1 MKNIK
6 AYFHKTWN
14 EINPSSLKKV
24 KMRILAF
31 SILLLF
37 SCGKDEE
44 TKKEKF
50 EVVTAENQISINDA
64 QYKLAGIEI
73 GTLGQEEISAKITLN
88 GSIDVPPQNL
98 ASVSAPS
105 GGYVKYTRFM
115 PGMHV
120 NKGETLAILED
131 PQIVQLQQDYLLAKS
146 NLGYAQKD
154 YSRQKDLNQ
163 SKASSDKVMQQA
175 QTEAS
180 NQNIMMRG
188 MAEKLRAM
196 GINPNNL
203 SAGNIRRSIAV
214 SSPVSGYISSV
225 NVKIGQYV
233 SPTDMLFDVVNT
245 DDVHLALK
253 VFEKDLNK
261 ISVGQRVFAYT
272 NQNPEKKYAANIIL
286 IGRDFQPDKSVVIH
300 CHFIDYDKSLI
311 PGTFMNA
318 DVETETQNGLT
329 VPDDAIVTWES
340 KQYLFQ
346 EVKPKTY
353 KMLEIKIG
361 NSENGRTE
369 IFNLNP
375 NLNNKK
381 FVTKGAYFLL
391 MGLKN
396 VEE

>member
-1 MKNIK
+1 MKNIFLIS
-6 AYFHKTWN
+6 A
-14 EINPSSLKKV
+14 L
-24 KMRILAF
+24 
-31 SILLLF
+31 LLLF
-37 SCGKDEE
+37 SCGKDE
-44 TKKEKF
+44 TKKEEF
-50 EVVTAENQISINDA
+50 EVVAAENQISVNDA
-64 QYKLAGIEI
+64 QFKTAGIEI
-73 GTLGQEEISAKITLN
+73 GTLGQEEISAKIKLS
-88 GSIDVPPQNL
+88 GMVDVPPQNL

-120 NKGETLAILED
+120 SKGETLAILED

-146 NLGYAQKD
+146 NLNYAQKD
-154 YSRQKDLNQ
+154 YSRQSDLNK

-175 QTEAS
+175 QTEAN

-188 MAEKLRAM
+188 MAEKLRTM
-196 GINPNNL
+196 GINPENL
-203 SAGNIRRSIAV
+203 NAGNIRRSIAV

-233 SPTDMLFDVVNT
+233 SPTDRLFEVVNT
-245 DDVHLALK
+245 DDVHLALS

-286 IGRDFQPDKSVVIH
+286 IGKDFQPDKSVLIY
-300 CHFIDYDKSLI
+300 CQFIDYDKNLI
-311 PGTFMNA
+311 PGTYMNA
-318 DVETETQNGLT
+318 EVETNSETGNT
-329 VPDDAIVTWES
+329 VPDDAIVTWEN
-340 KQYLFQ
+340 KQYIFQ

-353 KMLEIKIG
+353 KMIEIKIG

-369 IFNLNP
+369 IFNIDQ
-375 NLNNKK
+375 NLKNKK
-381 FVTKGAYFLL
+381 IVTKGAYALL

>member
-1 MKNIK
+1 MKKLI
-6 AYFHKTWN
+6 
-14 EINPSSLKKV
+14 
-24 KMRILAF
+24 ILTL
-31 SILLLF
+31 SIFLF
-37 SCGKDEE
+37 SCSKKQESQEEQFETNTAKD
-44 TKKEKF
+44 
-50 EVVTAENQISINDA
+50 QITLNDA
-64 QYKLAGIEI
+64 QIKSAGIEI
-73 GTLGQEEISAKITLN
+73 GTLGNEEISEKITLN
-88 GSIDVPPQNL
+88 GMVNVPPQNL

-105 GGYVKYTRFM
+105 GGYVKYTKFM

-146 NLGYAQKD
+146 NLSYARKD
-154 YSRQKDLNQ
+154 YTRQNDLNK
-163 SKASSDKVMQQA
+163 SKAASDKVTQQA
-175 QTEAS
+175 QTEAQ
-180 NQNIMMRG
+180 NQNILMRG

-196 GINPNNL
+196 GINPENL
-203 SAGNIRRSIAV
+203 NAGNIRRSISV

-233 SPTDMLFDVVNT
+233 SPTDRLFEVVNT
-245 DDVHLALK
+245 DDVHLALS

-286 IGRDFQPDKSVVIH
+286 IGKDFQPDKSVVIH
-300 CHFIDYDKSLI
+300 CHFIDYDKNLI
-311 PGTFMNA
+311 PGTYMNA
-318 DVETETQNGLT
+318 EVETNSETGNN
-329 VPDDAIVTWES
+329 VPDDAIVTWEN
-340 KQYLFQ
+340 KQYIFQ

-353 KMLEIKIG
+353 KMVEIKIG

-369 IFNLNP
+369 IFNIDQ
-375 NLNNKK
+375 NLKNKK
-381 FVTKGAYFLL
+381 FVTKGAYALL

>member
-1 MKNIK
+1 MKKI
-6 AYFHKTWN
+6 
-14 EINPSSLKKV
+14 I
-24 KMRILAF
+24 ILTL
-31 SILLLF
+31 SIFLF
-37 SCGKDEE
+37 SCSKKQESQEEQFETNTAKD
-44 TKKEKF
+44 
-50 EVVTAENQISINDA
+50 QITLNDA
-64 QYKLAGIEI
+64 QIKSAGIEI
-73 GTLGQEEISAKITLN
+73 GTLGNEEISEKITLN
-88 GSIDVPPQNL
+88 GMVDVPPQNL

-105 GGYVKYTRFM
+105 GGYVKYTKFM

-120 NKGETLAILED
+120 NKGEMLAILED

-146 NLGYAQKD
+146 NLSYARKD
-154 YSRQKDLNQ
+154 YTRQNDLNK
-163 SKASSDKVMQQA
+163 SKAASDKVTQQA
-175 QTEAS
+175 QTEAQ

-203 SAGNIRRSIAV
+203 TAGNIKRSIAV

-233 SPTDMLFDVVNT
+233 SPTDRLFEVVNT
-245 DDVHLALK
+245 DDVHLALS

-261 ISVGQRVFAYT
+261 ISVGQKVFAYT

-286 IGRDFQPDKSVVIH
+286 IGKDFQPDKSVVIY
-300 CHFIDYDKSLI
+300 CHFIDYDKNLI
-311 PGTFMNA
+311 PGTYMNA
-318 DVETETQNGLT
+318 EVETNSETGNT
-329 VPDDAIVTWES
+329 VPDDAIVTWEG

-353 KMLEIKIG
+353 KMVEVKIG

-369 IFNLNP
+369 LLNFNQNFK
-375 NLNNKK
+375 NKK
-381 FVTKGAYFLL
+381 IVTKGAYQLL

>member
-1 MKNIK
+1 MKKI
-6 AYFHKTWN
+6 
-14 EINPSSLKKV
+14 I
-24 KMRILAF
+24 ILTL
-31 SILLLF
+31 SIFLF
-37 SCGKDEE
+37 SCSKKQESQEKQFETNAVKD
-44 TKKEKF
+44 
-50 EVVTAENQISINDA
+50 QITLNDA
-64 QYKLAGIEI
+64 QIKSAGIEI
-73 GTLGQEEISAKITLN
+73 GTLGNEEISEKITLN
-88 GSIDVPPQNL
+88 GMVDVPPQNL

-105 GGYVKYTRFM
+105 GGYVKYTKFM

-120 NKGETLAILED
+120 SKGETLAVLED

-154 YSRQKDLNQ
+154 YSRQSDLNK
-163 SKASSDKVMQQA
+163 SKAASDKVMQQA
-175 QTEAS
+175 QKEAN

-188 MAEKLRAM
+188 MAEKLRTM
-196 GINPNNL
+196 GINPENL
-203 SAGNIRRSIAV
+203 NAGNIRRSIAV

-233 SPTDMLFDVVNT
+233 SPTDRLFEVVNT
-245 DDVHLALK
+245 DDVHLALS

-286 IGRDFQPDKSVVIH
+286 IGKDFQPDKSVVIH
-300 CHFIDYDKSLI
+300 CHFIDYDKNLI
-311 PGTFMNA
+311 PGTYMNA
-318 DVETETQNGLT
+318 EVETNSETGNT
-329 VPDDAIVTWES
+329 VPDDAIVTWEN
-340 KQYLFQ
+340 KQYIFQ

-353 KMLEIKIG
+353 KMIEIKIG

-369 IFNLNP
+369 IFNIDQ
-375 NLNNKK
+375 NLKNKK
-381 FVTKGAYFLL
+381 FVTKGAYALL

>member
-1 MKNIK
+1 MKNI
-6 AYFHKTWN
+6 FLIST
-14 EINPSSLKKV
+14 
-24 KMRILAF
+24 
-31 SILLLF
+31 ILLLF

-44 TKKEKF
+44 TKNEKF
-50 EVVTAENQISINDA
+50 EVVAAENQISVNEA
-64 QYKLAGIEI
+64 QFKTAGIEI
-73 GTLGQEEISAKITLN
+73 RTLGQEEISAKITLN

-120 NKGETLAILED
+120 NRGETLAILED

-175 QTEAS
+175 QTEAQ

-188 MAEKLRAM
+188 MAEKLRTM

-203 SAGNIRRSIAV
+203 NASNIRRSIAV

-233 SPTDMLFDVVNT
+233 SPTDLLFDVVNT

-253 VFEKDLNK
+253 VFEKDLSK
-261 ISVGQRVFAYT
+261 ISIGQRVFAYT

-286 IGRDFQPDKSVVIH
+286 IGRDFQADKSVVIH
-300 CHFIDYDKSLI
+300 CHFVDYDKSLI

-318 DVETETQNGLT
+318 EVETESQNGLT
-329 VPDDAIVTWES
+329 VPDDAIVTWEN

-353 KMLEIKIG
+353 KMVEVKIG

-381 FVTKGAYFLL
+381 FVTKGAYALL

>member
-1 MKNIK
+1 MKNIFLIS
-6 AYFHKTWN
+6 A
-14 EINPSSLKKV
+14 L
-24 KMRILAF
+24 
-31 SILLLF
+31 LLLF
-37 SCGKDEE
+37 SCGKDE
-44 TKKEKF
+44 TKKEEF
-50 EVVTAENQISINDA
+50 EVVAAENQISVNDA
-64 QYKLAGIEI
+64 QFKTAGIEI
-73 GTLGQEEISAKITLN
+73 GTLGQEEISAKIKLS
-88 GSIDVPPQNL
+88 GMVDVPPQNL

-120 NKGETLAILED
+120 SKGETLAILED

-154 YSRQKDLNQ
+154 YSRQKDLNK

-175 QTEAS
+175 QTEAN

-188 MAEKLRAM
+188 MAEKLRTM
-196 GINPNNL
+196 GINPENL
-203 SAGNIRRSIAV
+203 TAGNIRRSIAV

-233 SPTDMLFDVVNT
+233 SPTDRLFEVVNT
-245 DDVHLALK
+245 DDVHLALS

-272 NQNPEKKYAANIIL
+272 NQNPKKKYAANIIL
-286 IGRDFQPDKSVVIH
+286 IGKDFQPDKSVVIH
-300 CHFIDYDKSLI
+300 CYFIDYDKNLI
-311 PGTFMNA
+311 PGTYMNA
-318 DVETETQNGLT
+318 EVETNSETGNT
-329 VPDDAIVTWES
+329 VPDDAIVTWEG
-340 KQYLFQ
+340 KQYIFQ

-353 KMLEIKIG
+353 KMIEIKIG

-369 IFNLNP
+369 IFNIDQ
-375 NLNNKK
+375 NLKNKK
-381 FVTKGAYFLL
+381 IVTKGAYALL